1 MESLMPLHISRYK
14 SLACV
19 TVFLLLT
26 GMKLG
31 AQVRNGVQRD
41 NPPSRAELEA
51 EQRVSLSA
59 DKLIEILQ
67 QEPGLLLQVKKLL
80 VRKAFEQGRLLD
92 PADLTD
98 EALFRLLRED
108 DNIRILTTREVEDRE
123 YIRAKPT
130 REELQR
136 TQGMRPPMM
145 PPQAPS
151 QTGDVAS
158 LAKKSQEDAYWEQQD
173 RVENFGAGA
182 PNSFPLPSAPIA
194 LAVDATRNNL
204 WVTLFNGSSDG
215 SVAVVD
221 TFSFTTVESLL
232 SRLMIEWLMSVD
244 LLRAKSRWVR

>member
-1 MESLMPLHISRYK
+1 MRSTQPEVDNHKEHLMCNRNSAWLRLVQQCLIIVGMLVLFLSCSGWAQESSINRKNPFSVSR
-14 SLACV
+14 
-19 TVFLLLT
+19 
-26 GMKLG
+26 
-31 AQVRNGVQRD
+31 
-41 NPPSRAELEA
+41 SRADQQADEMVALSPDKIVELL
-51 EQRVSLSA
+51 R
-59 DKLIEILQ
+59 
-67 QEPGLLLQVKKLL
+67 QEPGLLLVSKKLL

-98 EALFRLLRED
+98 EALFRLIRED

-182 PNSFPLPSAPIA
+182 PNSFPLPSAPLGPQTQPQVPSNSVQNPA
-194 LAVDATRNNL
+194 R
-204 WVTLFNGSSDG
+204 TL
-215 SVAVVD
+215 
-221 TFSFTTVESLL
+221 
-232 SRLMIEWLMSVD
+232 
-244 LLRAKSRWVR
+244 